1 MERPIGRFLWVF
13 VHLTKL
19 IRAAAHALVCA
30 ALLAMKPTYVLSEQP
45 TRVVSIN
52 LCTDQ
57 LALILAES
65 GQLVSVSKLSHDP
78 DVSPLVELAL
88 SLPSNGSG
96 AEEVF
101 LLKPDLVLAGTF
113 TAPATLSLL
122 KRLGIKVETF
132 PPSNALEDIPKRLL
146 QMGKVL
152 GREKP
157 AKLIVERFNSQ
168 LDELRTSIKTKRPRA
183 ALTYVNNF
191 TSGNN
196 TLVGDMLSYAG
207 FDNAATQ
214 AGISS
219 YGTLSLE
226 ELVMLEPEVVIQ
238 GRNYPGAAR
247 AEDNLNHPALINLTN
262 TTLVTDLTNRD
273 WICDTPYTLN
283 AVKALQELR
292 LSVEDGS

>member
-1 MERPIGRFLWVF
+1 M
-13 VHLTKL
+13 
-19 IRAAAHALVCA
+19 
-30 ALLAMKPTYVLSEQP
+30 LAMSPTFVLPEQP
-45 TRVVSIN
+45 KRVVSIN

-57 LALILAES
+57 LALMLAKS
-65 GQLVSVSKLSHDP
+65 GQLVSISKLSHDP
-78 DVSPLVELAL
+78 DVSPLVEKAL

-113 TAPATLSLL
+113 TAPATLNLL
-122 KRLGIKVETF
+122 RRLGIKVETF
-132 PPSNALEDIPKRLL
+132 PPSEAIEDIPKRLL
-146 QMGKVL
+146 QMGKAL
-152 GREKP
+152 GREKA
-157 AKLIVERFNSQ
+157 AKQIIERFNNQ
-168 LDELRTSIKTKRPRA
+168 LKELRTSIKKQRPRA
-183 ALTYVNNF
+183 ALTYVNSF
-191 TSGNN
+191 TSGDN
-196 TLVGDMLSYAG
+196 TLVGDMLIYAG

-247 AEDNLNHPALINLTN
+247 AEDNLNHPALVNLTN
-262 TTLVTDLTNRD
+262 TDLITDLINRD
-273 WICDTPYTLN
+273 WICDTPYILN

>member
-1 MERPIGRFLWVF
+1 M
-13 VHLTKL
+13 HLTKL
-19 IRAAAHALVCA
+19 IRAAAHALVCTA
-30 ALLAMKPTYVLSEQP
+30 MLAMSPTFVLPEQP
-45 TRVVSIN
+45 KRVVSIN

-57 LALILAES
+57 LALMLAKS
-65 GQLVSVSKLSHDP
+65 GQLVSISKLSHDP
-78 DVSPLVELAL
+78 DVSPLVEKAL

-113 TAPATLSLL
+113 TAPATLNLL
-122 KRLGIKVETF
+122 RRLGIKVETF
-132 PPSNALEDIPKRLL
+132 PPSEAIEDIPKRLL
-146 QMGKVL
+146 QMGKAL
-152 GREKP
+152 GREKA
-157 AKLIVERFNSQ
+157 AKQIIERFNNQ
-168 LDELRTSIKTKRPRA
+168 LKELRTSIKKQRPRA
-183 ALTYVNNF
+183 ALTYVNSF
-191 TSGNN
+191 TSGDN
-196 TLVGDMLSYAG
+196 TLVGDMLIYAG

-247 AEDNLNHPALINLTN
+247 AEDNLNHPALVNLTN
-262 TTLVTDLTNRD
+262 TDLITDLINRD
-273 WICDTPYTLN
+273 WICDTPYILN